1 MAFIVIILILAGIT
15 TSAST
20 TTATNSTKLE
30 LLHRERN
37 GNYSHWFQQ
46 RMKRDAKRVA
56 YLMNHM
62 EQVDFVGEVVS
73 GVNEGVGEYI
83 IPIEIGSPP
92 IAQHVIM
99 DTGSDLI
106 WVQCQKCQQCHSQ
119 FDPIFD
125 PARSSSYTE
134 IPCESSACDR
144 LNGKQDCDREGSC
157 SYRASYADVSESKG
171 TLVFETIVF
180 GDVRILNM
188 AIGCGYMN
196 KGTFGHQAGIMG
208 LGAGPLSLVYEIPVG
223 GFFSYCLPSRDS
235 QVSGSLVIGKEAIST
250 GSVWVPLLSSIK
262 NPSFYYVRMIGLGV
276 GGIRLPISED
286 IFHLTESGD
295 GGVIIDSGTTVSRF
309 PKVAYEAFRDAFIA
323 QTMDIP
329 RAPGVDLFDTCF
341 NLPNTIDMPLVSFHF
356 WSDIGEVSLVI
367 PPRNFLVVV
376 DNMRTACFAFAPSP
390 ASFSIIGN
398 IQQEQI
404 KISYNTVGGT
414 LGFGPD
420 LCM

>member
-20 TTATNSTKLE
+20 TTTTNSTKLE

-46 RMKRDAKRVA
+46 RMKRDTKRVA
-56 YLMNHM
+56 YLMNRM

-73 GVNEGVGEYI
+73 GVNEGV
-83 IPIEIGSPP
+83 
-92 IAQHVIM
+92 AQ
-99 DTGSDLI
+99 S
-106 WVQCQKCQQCHSQ
+106 
-119 FDPIFD
+119 F
-125 PARSSSYTE
+125 SYTE

-144 LNGKQDCDREGSC
+144 LNGKLDCDHEGSY
-157 SYRASYADVSESKG
+157 SYRASYVNGAESKG

-180 GDVRILNM
+180 GDVRILNL
-188 AIGCGYMN
+188 AIGCGYTN

-223 GFFSYCLPSRDS
+223 GFFSYCLPSKDS
-235 QVSGSLVIGKEAIST
+235 QVSGSLVIGREAIST
-250 GSVWVPLLSSIK
+250 GSVWVPLLSNIK

-276 GGIRLPISED
+276 RGIRLPISED

-295 GGVIIDSGTTVSRF
+295 GGVIMDSGTTVSRF

-329 RAPGVDLFDTCF
+329 QAPGVDLFDTCF
-341 NLPNTIDMPLVSFHF
+341 SLPNTTALPSVSFHF

-367 PPRNFLVVV
+367 PPRNFVVAV
-376 DNMRTACFAFAPSP
+376 DNMRTACLAFAPSP
-390 ASFSIIGN
+390 ASFFYHWEYPARADQDFI
-398 IQQEQI
+398 
-404 KISYNTVGGT
+404 
-414 LGFGPD
+414 
-420 LCM
+420 